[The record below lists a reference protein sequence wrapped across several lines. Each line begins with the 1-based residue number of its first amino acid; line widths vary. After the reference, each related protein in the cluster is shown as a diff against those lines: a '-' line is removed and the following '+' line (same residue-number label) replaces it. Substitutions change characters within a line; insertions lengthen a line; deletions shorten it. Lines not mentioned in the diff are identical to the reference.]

1 MGLGASSDD
10 MVDESLV
17 VIAFEGSADDADGDG
32 LWWIVRIAAAWKIKE
47 STDLLADGVTRC

>member
-32 LWWIVRIAAAWKIKE
+32 LWWTV
-47 STDLLADGVTRC
+47 